1 MITWCRRENGVTS
14 LKFDILPG
22 YWLAFD
28 TQIWIHRISLHL
40 HEVIDYLSLLKGQLI
55 RPVNVIS
62 HIAVHTT
69 IYYETWIIRLVLP
82 SWPVNLRWYSFLLRS
97 VWNLLSVGLT
107 QEMYGPRTE
116 MQSLRAAIIKMVLV
130 SRKHF
135 SLKIRPLPSLVLFS
149 SLAVDFDHI

>member
-14 LKFDILPG
+14 LKLDILPG

-28 TQIWIHRISLHL
+28 TQIWIHRISLHK
-40 HEVIDYLSLLKGQLI
+40 HEVIDYLSLFKGQLI

-62 HIAVHTT
+62 HIAVHTI

-107 QEMYGPRTE
+107 RKCMVRGQRCRTSPPPSSKW
-116 MQSLRAAIIKMVLV
+116 SLFPGNIFHGKSVPI
-130 SRKHF
+130 SEC
-135 SLKIRPLPSLVLFS
+135 
-149 SLAVDFDHI
+149 